1 MTKDA
6 DLVSGEGITG
16 SDMAVGDLK
25 LFSMLRSK
33 MHWHQARQKVLA
45 ENIANADSPG
55 YQARDLRK
63 FSFDRM
69 LKPQQTGG
77 LETRL
82 TNSHHL
88 KGRVIFPD
96 GNLVGKK
103 MDGFEVTPE
112 GNQVVLEEQMM
123 KVTANQMDYQAAST
137 LYTKGLSIIRMASR
151 RS

>member
-1 MTKDA
+1 
-6 DLVSGEGITG
+6 
-16 SDMAVGDLK
+16 MAVGDLK

-45 ENIANADSPG
+45 ENVANADTPG
-55 YQARDLRK
+55 YHARDLSSFK
-63 FSFDRM
+63 FDRM

-82 TNSHHL
+82 TNAHHL
-88 KGRVIFPD
+88 KGRAIFPD
-96 GNLVGKK
+96 GTLAGKK
-103 MDGFEVTPE
+103 MDGFEITPE

-137 LYTKGLSIIRMASR
+137 LYKKGLGIIRMASR
-151 RS
+151 RR